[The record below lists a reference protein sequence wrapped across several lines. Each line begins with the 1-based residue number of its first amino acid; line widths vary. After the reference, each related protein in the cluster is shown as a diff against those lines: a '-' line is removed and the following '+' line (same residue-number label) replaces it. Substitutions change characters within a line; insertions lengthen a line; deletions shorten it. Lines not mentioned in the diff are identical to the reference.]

1 MLDSNNKHITLLD
14 DSTAIINFCK
24 AILPICTH
32 IVTHD
37 TEAAEPTIC
46 YTLTYNNTNDISI
59 DSITEAICTFLKFHI
74 CQNFIFSDYDT
85 PYTSEL
91 ALSNR
96 ITQLKI
102 SLNDI
107 DSITIDPS
115 KVLQILSLPLVTIIS
130 PLTHTLKTFISS
142 LLNTRSIAGDI
153 PLNIS
158 CKVLLKNQIY
168 TTQLKKVLET
178 NEPLTKTAVSFY
190 HILKIY
196 KELFITNLADRTGHF
211 DLNIFNINTTYQTL
225 TPQVALGIIK
235 SLPSQPTNTPTLIK
249 KHFFRVISETCL
261 LSEAVG
267 IEIYKINPQILSQL
281 PNLTENAFQYQHHY
295 NAAQYTVTYQLLC
308 GDLDNITTCNQLYNY
323 IYFCIILH
331 NSDNIKLSL
340 EFSLKDEFIED
351 ADNYTTHYSYDVDI
365 NTSIKVIISSIY
377 FQNKKLTQFRKFLEQ
392 NILPPENIAQEV
404 LQKYNISIQAQI
416 INNISQEITTLL
428 SDSAALLET
437 HTTDPIIIEKH
448 TSVSNSSIPL
458 PTEEHVIHDSK
469 SLQDELSIQ
478 HTKTSRTTF
487 TEPIT
492 HIPQP
497 SYRRKRSKVGYYQ
510 KHIHNII
517 SSKTQKNKVFVSC
530 IVTIAIISIVVYYS
544 IAETLLNHIPD
555 ITKINLVVIGGIFSF
570 TTIAIIGS
578 TLYNHIGIV
587 RPSTNTENANLSI
600 SISTPYIN

>member
-1 MLDSNNKHITLLD
+1 MLDSNNKNITLLD

-24 AILPICTH
+24 AILPTCTH

-37 TEAAEPTIC
+37 TEAVEPAIC
-46 YTLTYNNTNDISI
+46 YTLTYNNTNYISI
-59 DSITEAICTFLKFHI
+59 DSVTEAICTFLKFHI
-74 CQNFIFSDYDT
+74 CQNFIFSDYDVS
-85 PYTSEL
+85 YTSGL
-91 ALSNR
+91 SLSNR

-107 DSITIDPS
+107 DSITIDSS
-115 KVLQILSLPLVTIIS
+115 KVLQILSLPLVTTIS

-142 LLNTRSIAGDI
+142 LLNTCSIAYDI

-158 CKVLLKNQIY
+158 CKVLLKNQID
-168 TTQLKKVLET
+168 TTQLKKILET

-190 HILKIY
+190 HILKVY

-211 DLNIFNINTTYQTL
+211 DLNIFYINTIYQTL

-235 SLPSQPTNTPTLIK
+235 PLSGHPTNTPTLIK
-249 KHFFRVISETCL
+249 KHFFRTISEICL

-281 PNLTENAFQYQHHY
+281 PNLTDNAFQYQYHY

-308 GDLDNITTCNQLYNY
+308 SNLANITTCDQLYNY

-340 EFSLKDEFIED
+340 EFSLKDELIGN

-365 NTSIKVIISSIY
+365 NSSIKVMISNIY
-377 FQNKKLTQFRKFLEQ
+377 FQNKKLTQFRKFLRQ

-404 LQKYNISIQAQI
+404 LQKYNISIRAQV
-416 INNISQEITTLL
+416 INNIPKEITTLL
-428 SDSAALLET
+428 SDSTALPET
-437 HTTDPIIIEKH
+437 HTTDPTITEKH
-448 TSVSNSSIPL
+448 KSVSTSSIPL
-458 PTEEHVIHDSK
+458 STEEYIIHDSK
-469 SLQDELSIQ
+469 SLQEELSIQ

-497 SYRRKRSKVGYYQ
+497 SYSRKRSKVGYYQ

-517 SSKTQKNKVFVSC
+517 SNKAHKNKIFVSC
-530 IVTIAIISIVVYYS
+530 IVTIAIVSIAVYYS
-544 IAETLLNHIPD
+544 IAETFLNHIPD

-570 TTIAIIGS
+570 TIIAIIGS

-587 RPSTNTENANLSI
+587 HPSTKTENANLSI
-600 SISTPYIN
+600 TISTPYIN